1 MPAAALD
8 NATAYLLASGELTL
22 TRLAQPDD
30 LDQVNALHARCTLAT
45 RFSRYQAA
53 RRDLRPAEWRGLT
66 DPVRGTTWITA
77 IADEPEQAIAVTH
90 LMRTDRDGVRELG
103 LLIEDSRQRQ
113 RLGTQLTGHAIAHA
127 AAIGCHTVAV
137 MTGADNRAML
147 AIARNR
153 GAVLP
158 PPTSSTVDLDI
169 PVTG

>member
-8 NATAYLLASGELTL
+8 DATTYLLASGELTL
-22 TRLAQPDD
+22 TRLARADD
-30 LDQVNALHARCTLAT
+30 LDQINALHARCTLAT

-53 RRDLRPAEWRGLT
+53 RRDLRPAEWRQLT
-66 DPVRGTTWITA
+66 DPARGTTWITA
-77 IADEPEQAIAVTH
+77 LAGDPEQAVAVTH

-127 AAIGCHTVAV
+127 ATLGCHAVAV

-147 AIARNR
+147 TIARNR

-158 PPTSSTVDLDI
+158 LPTSSTVDLDI
-169 PVTG
+169 PVAG

>member
-8 NATAYLLASGELTL
+8 DATTYLLASGELTL
-22 TRLAQPDD
+22 TRLARADD
-30 LDQVNALHARCTLAT
+30 LDQINALHARCTLAT

-53 RRDLRPAEWRGLT
+53 RRDLRPAEWRQLT
-66 DPVRGTTWITA
+66 DPARGTTWITA
-77 IADEPEQAIAVTH
+77 LAGDPEQAVAVTH

-113 RLGTQLTGHAIAHA
+113 RLGTQLTGHAIA
-127 AAIGCHTVAV
+127 V

-147 AIARNR
+147 TIARNR

-158 PPTSSTVDLDI
+158 LPTSSTVDLDI
-169 PVTG
+169 PVAG